1 MSKAIITIEDQDDRI
16 EVTVTFDP
24 PLAKKGNA
32 SSAQWLAA
40 KMIERSTELCERID
54 LEGGAA

>member
-24 PLAKKGNA
+24 PLEKEGNS

-40 KMIERSTELCERID
+40 KMIERSTQLCERID
-54 LEGGAA
+54 EGGAA